1 MHGASP
7 IDVPGVSIDKQ
18 QQLQQPQQQQAG
30 ATFYTDQ
37 SDELQ
42 LESLLREYL
51 EIGEKGESSNRLH
64 YFLDFLEKTDDK
76 KMLWKIR
83 FWMAIERLR

>member
-1 MHGASP
+1 MMYNIS
-7 IDVPGVSIDKQ
+7 
-18 QQLQQPQQQQAG
+18 
-30 ATFYTDQ
+30 DQ

-64 YFLDFLEKTDDK
+64 YFLDYLEKTDGK
-76 KMLWKIR
+76 VLWKIR